1 MVFGLKPMRVA
12 SSFVLRRTFG
22 SWLSKRCC
30 FEAVSIS
37 LFFASFSASLGWTQ
51 ARPSAT
57 PDTSPD
63 VSNAAALPVSVRLY
77 SFKSA
82 SKTDSIFP
90 RYVFSPR
97 IRRRFGRES
106 RSSYTRTS
114 SRCLGTRALR

>member
-57 PDTSPD
+57 PDTSP
-63 VSNAAALPVSVRLY
+63 VLGAVQQPRLLY
-77 SFKSA
+77 GNLLQTRQLATFRSLCSA
-82 SKTDSIFP
+82 RNNSWFP
-90 RYVFSPR
+90 
-97 IRRRFGRES
+97 
-106 RSSYTRTS
+106 
-114 SRCLGTRALR
+114 